1 MSEEDS
7 SQQKTERVSLRIQG
21 MHCAACV
28 AKIEKALIQQKGVL
42 QASVNLL
49 DQKAIVEISPDEAD
63 REVLEQAVES
73 TGYTVKRARMGLTLI
88 PAPHETDWTQ
98 ITQALKNLSGV
109 ISLST
114 FPASAKVLIEYDEDL
129 ITLKIIQRQ
138 LQNLGFDI
146 GQKSITDIDHETLTR
161 KREIQYYS
169 RLFSLAL
176 IFTIPVV
183 IFTFLPQLILPF
195 LPLGFTPDLLNF
207 LLTTPVQFIAGYPFY
222 KSSLKA
228 ARHRT
233 TNMDTLIMVGTSAA
247 YFYSV
252 AATFLLPGMTFFD
265 SAAMLI
271 TFILLGRTLES
282 IAKGRTSRAIRSLM
296 DLQPQV
302 ALVLRDGEEITIPAE
317 DVEVNDILLIKP
329 GEKIPIDGIV
339 LAGESTVDE
348 SMITGESIPI
358 QKVTGNSVIGATLNQ
373 KGVLRIRATK
383 VGQDTV
389 LSQIIRLV
397 EEAQTQKPPIQRK
410 ADAIASVF
418 VPFVLLITFLTFI
431 GWLFFAP
438 LFFPP
443 SPPVWVHAL
452 NFAIAVVVAAC
463 PCALG
468 LATPTALMVG
478 LGKGAQHGLL
488 FKGGSGLETIPQIDT
503 IVFDKTGTLT
513 IGKPTLTDVIPVES
527 VELDDVLKIVA
538 AVEKN
543 SEHPLAT
550 AIVQAAEKRD
560 LVLPPVTDFISIPG
574 KGVEGKVDGKH
585 VILGTSRYLA
595 ENGINL
601 EVLLPHSKILQE
613 AGKTIVFAAINGN
626 PFALLAIADT
636 LKEHSPHAVHQLT
649 QQGIDVIMLTGDK
662 VVTAQAIAQNLGIS
676 QVLAEV
682 LPGDKA
688 EEIRRLQSEGHIVAM
703 VGDGVNDAPALA
715 QADVGI
721 ALGSGTDVSVET
733 GDIVLVKDN
742 LLDVVAAIN
751 LGKKTVAKIKQGF
764 FWALVYNA
772 LLLPIA
778 AGLLFPL
785 IGIALRPEFAGLAMA
800 LSSVSVVTNALLL
813 GRYSPEVAV
822 TPSSKPEPSIQ
833 KQIKAID
840 PICKMEVNIATA
852 QLYSDYKGKRYYFCS
867 DHCKQR
873 FDETPE
879 HYENQDHTSSIS
891 G

>member
-1 MSEEDS
+1 
-7 SQQKTERVSLRIQG
+7 
-21 MHCAACV
+21 MHCAGCV

-49 DQKAIVEISPDEAD
+49 DQKAVVEISPDEAD
-63 REVLEQAVES
+63 RAVLEQAVQS
-73 TGYTVKRARMGLTLI
+73 TGYTVKRARMSLTLI
-88 PAPHETDWTQ
+88 PTPSEADWIQ
-98 ITQALKNLSGV
+98 ITQTLEDLPG
-109 ISLST
+109 IITLST
-114 FPASAKVLIEYDEDL
+114 FPASAQLLIEYDEDL

-138 LQNLGFDI
+138 LQNLGFDV
-146 GQKSITDIDHETLTR
+146 GQKSITDIDREALTR
-161 KREIQYYS
+161 KKEIQYYT
-169 RLFSLAL
+169 RLFALAL
-176 IFTIPVV
+176 MFTIPVV
-183 IFTFLPQLILPF
+183 IFTFLPQIIIPF
-195 LPLGFTPDLLNF
+195 LPPGFTPDLVNF
-207 LLTTPVQFIAGYPFY
+207 LLTTPVQFIAGFPFY

-228 ARHRT
+228 ARHGT

-302 ALVLRDGEEITIPAE
+302 ALVVRDGEEIIIPAE
-317 DVEVNDILLIKP
+317 DVEVNDILLVKP

-348 SMITGESIPI
+348 SMVTGESIPVH
-358 QKVTGNSVIGATLNQ
+358 KLTGDTVVGATLNQ

-389 LSQIIRLV
+389 LAQIIKLV
-397 EEAQTQKPPIQRK
+397 EEAQTQKPPIQRR

-418 VPFVLLITFLTFI
+418 VPFVLIISSLTFI

-443 SPPVWVHAL
+443 FPPVWVHAL

-513 IGKPTLTDVIPVES
+513 VGKPTLTDTIPVEG
-527 VELDDVLKIVA
+527 VEIDDVLRIIA

-560 LVLPPVTDFISIPG
+560 LVLPTVSDFISAPG
-574 KGVEGKVDGKH
+574 KGVEGKTNGKQ
-585 VILGTSRYLA
+585 VLIGNSRFLA
-595 ENGINL
+595 ENGIDL
-601 EVLLPHSKILQE
+601 ETLHPHSKMLQE
-613 AGKTIVFAAINGN
+613 AGKTIVFAAVDGK

-636 LKEHSPHAVHQLT
+636 LKEHSPHAVQQL
-649 QQGIDVIMLTGDK
+649 QRQNIDVIMLTGDK
-662 VVTAQAIAQNLGIS
+662 VVTAQAIAQDLGIT

-682 LPGDKA
+682 LPGEKA
-688 EEIRRLQSEGHIVAM
+688 EEIRRLQSEGRIVAM

-733 GDIVLVKDN
+733 GDIVLVKDD

-764 FWALVYNA
+764 FWALIYNT
-772 LLLPIA
+772 LLLPLA

-813 GRYSPEVAV
+813 GRYNPKVTISHSP
-822 TPSSKPEPSIQ
+822 KPEPSIQ

-852 QLYSDYKGKRYYFCS
+852 KYYSDYKGKRYYFCS
-867 DHCKQR
+867 DYCKQR

-879 HYENQDHTSSIS
+879 QFENQGHVTGIPS
-891 G
+891 